1 MSWLTGAQPLALGA
15 ALPVVSGV
23 DQNGRG
29 VNLAELGRRGLL
41 LIFFFP
47 KAGTPGCVAEACS
60 LRDAYADLTRAN
72 LTIIGVS
79 RDRVSTQKK
88 FVEKQRLPFTVLAD
102 AEGKIYRAFGV
113 PTRTNRQSF
122 LFQDGRMV
130 WRDLAASTAEHAAD
144 VQRVLAELNGAV

>member
-15 ALPVVSGV
+15 ALPAVSGV
-23 DQNGRG
+23 DQNGQE
-29 VNLAELGRRGLL
+29 VSLADLGRSGLL

-102 AEGKIYRAFGV
+102 A
-113 PTRTNRQSF
+113 
-122 LFQDGRMV
+122 
-130 WRDLAASTAEHAAD
+130 
-144 VQRVLAELNGAV
+144 